1 MAAAR
6 PGRHSTVSP
15 LRYGQAGPP
24 APPCQL
30 EIMTQP
36 SDPARL
42 ETLPPTAAAGPTRR
56 TPLGSGYLLERPIGE
71 GSTGRVWRGVRRA
84 DGSAVAIKIMHA
96 EYALDPTMVARF
108 RRESMAVRELRHPHL
123 VPVDDLVVVDDTVAI
138 VMELV
143 NGDDLRRIIQRGGLD
158 TRRSVSLLAQVARA
172 LAYVHGAG
180 VLHRDVK
187 PENILVTRQAGRP
200 WALLSDF
207 GLAWVAGARQLTRS
221 TQLLGTPAY
230 LAPELLAGRPYGPA
244 VDVYALGVT
253 GYELLAGRRPFDGEH
268 PLAVMR
274 AHLDDEAPRPPGMAR
289 DLWRVLRSCLAKRPE
304 DRPSAADVARQL
316 DSLARRRRVL
326 AGAAHGSRLR
336 WPKRRLVVTTGILA
350 CGLAAVP
357 VAWWL
362 GPAQA
367 GRPHRAP
374 ARTSAAPAASPH
386 LAAVPPS
393 SAPASPSP
401 PPTVLPLTPAVGEI
415 LGSDGSCL
423 DDQSVLTANGN
434 PVQSWPCNNTAAQL
448 WTVGADGTLR
458 VVSRCLQG
466 GTGGTVRIWS
476 CDGTTSE
483 QWQLRVGGGL
493 VNVATGTCL
502 DSTGGLGAKPTLRA
516 CTGSARQRWKLP

>member
-1 MAAAR
+1 
-6 PGRHSTVSP
+6 
-15 LRYGQAGPP
+15 
-24 APPCQL
+24 L

-56 TPLGSGYLLERPIGE
+56 TPLGSRYLLEQPIGD

-84 DGSAVAIKIMHA
+84 DGCPVAIKILHA

-108 RRESMAVRELRHPHL
+108 RRESTAVRELRHPHL
-123 VPVDDLVVVDDTVAI
+123 VPVDDLVVEDGSVAV

-158 TRRSVSLLAQVARA
+158 TRRAVSLLAQMAGA
-172 LAYVHGAG
+172 LAYIHGAG

-187 PENILVTRQAGRP
+187 PENILVTRRAGQP

-253 GYELLAGRRPFDGEH
+253 GYELLTGHRPFDGEH

-274 AHLDDEAPRPPGMAR
+274 AHLDDEAQRPPAMAR
-289 DLWRVLRSCLAKRPE
+289 DLWHVIRSCLAKRPE
-304 DRPSAADVARQL
+304 DRPAAAEVARRL
-316 DSLARRRRVL
+316 EGLARRRRL
-326 AGAAHGSRLR
+326 LSGAAHASRVR
-336 WPKRRLVVTTGILA
+336 WPRRRLALVAGAVA
-350 CGLAAVP
+350 CGVATVP

-362 GPAQA
+362 GPSKADRPPATPAGLSAQ
-367 GRPHRAP
+367 P
-374 ARTSAAPAASPH
+374 ATASH
-386 LAAVPPS
+386 LAV
-393 SAPASPSP
+393 SPSP
-401 PPTVLPLTPAVGEI
+401 SPAPPSPSPSATLLALRPAVGAI
-415 LGSDGSCL
+415 VGPGGSCL
-423 DDQSVLTANGN
+423 DDEAVQTANGN
-434 PVQSWPCNNTAAQL
+434 RVQSFPCNDTAAQL

-458 VVSRCLQG
+458 VVSRCLRAPD
-466 GTGGTVRIWS
+466 TVGESVQIWA
-476 CDGTTSE
+476 CDGSAAE
-483 QWQLRVGGGL
+483 QWRLRAGGGL
-493 VNVATGTCL
+493 VNVASGRCL
-502 DSTGGLGAKPTLRA
+502 DTSDAPQAKVTLRT